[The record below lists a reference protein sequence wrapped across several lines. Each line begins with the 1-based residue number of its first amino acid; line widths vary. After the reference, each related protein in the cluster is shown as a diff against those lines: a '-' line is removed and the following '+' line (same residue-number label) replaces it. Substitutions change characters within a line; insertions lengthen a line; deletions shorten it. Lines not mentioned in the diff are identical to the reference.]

1 MVIFGLSMGGVS
13 AQAFAIK
20 RLNLFGWLVICAK
33 AADSNWSIRSMSAP
47 RLHTKGID
55 VLVGETLARW
65 STENGNVQIHKLA
78 RARFISVN
86 PEVYA
91 TS

>member
-1 MVIFGLSMGGVS
+1 MP
-13 AQAFAIK
+13 
-20 RLNLFGWLVICAK
+20 
-33 AADSNWSIRSMSAP
+33 AP

-65 STENGNVQIHKLA
+65 STENGDVQIHKSP

-86 PEVYA
+86 PEGYA
-91 TS
+91 NS